1 MQAAV
6 NYKETRTAPFKHAR
20 SIKETRAAPFKHAS
34 IESVEENW
42 VVSARAHLRS
52 LAHFKNLPY

>member
-6 NYKETRTAPFKHAR
+6 NYKETRTAPFER
-20 SIKETRAAPFKHAS
+20 VS
-34 IESVEENW
+34 IEPVEENW

-52 LAHFKNLPY
+52 LANFNNLIF